1 MALATNAVAKEI
13 ANDLIEIS
21 GRHADGG
28 VGSTCDG
35 FVRLKFWLFF

>member
-1 MALATNAVAKEI
+1 MALTTNAMAKEI

-28 VGSTCDG
+28 VGSTIIEPNCTTI
-35 FVRLKFWLFF
+35 FV